1 MQDKIIYVNF
11 KSKVS
16 ISRNSVVNNFFKSI
30 FSKIRNLFKINHY
43 YPDSKVIYLKQDRI
57 I

>member
-11 KSKVS
+11 KSKVAT
-16 ISRNSVVNNFFKSI
+16 SRNSVVNNFFKSI
-30 FSKIRNLFKINHY
+30 FSKICNLFKINHY